1 MGQERIVCCI
11 ALDGSEL
18 SADTV
23 ARLGA
28 DIREQGPNASCIVID
43 CSKVEVCT
51 PDGLSALLELGA
63 RVTGMWRVVLAAL
76 GRPFL
81 RHAIDVGLAERFAI
95 YASVEAAKQALREQG
110 D

>member
-1 MGQERIVCCI
+1 MGQDRIVCCL

-18 SADTV
+18 NTASV

-28 DIREQGPNASCIVID
+28 EIRERGPNASCMIVD
-43 CSKVEVCT
+43 CSTIQVLT
-51 PDGLSALLELGA
+51 PDGLAALLELGA
-63 RVTGMWRVVLAAL
+63 RVAGMWRVVLASL
-76 GRPFL
+76 GRTFV

-95 YASVEAAKQALREQG
+95 YASVEAAKHALREQG

>member
-1 MGQERIVCCI
+1 MGQDRIVCCI
-11 ALDGSEL
+11 AVESSEL
-18 SADTV
+18 NAESV

-28 DIREQGPNASCIVID
+28 RIRDEGPNASCMVVD
-43 CSKVEVCT
+43 CSKVEALT
-51 PDGLSALLELGA
+51 PDGLAALLELGA
-63 RVTGMWRVVLAAL
+63 RVAGMWRVVLASL
-76 GRPFL
+76 NRVFL